1 MEETVMKEKPFE
13 DVSLSSKKKNF
24 LTSLINVFLLTIAS
38 ILSYFLIG
46 NNIVSSHGDEIVIGD
61 GNFPGSSLGPKVL
74 RADGIGEK
82 SY

>member
-13 DVSLSSKKKNF
+13 DVSFSSKKKNF

-46 NNIVSSHGDEIVIGD
+46 NNIVSSSVANREYNDYLSQVNRFEHDYQYL
-61 GNFPGSSLGPKVL
+61 FL
-74 RADGIGEK
+74 
-82 SY
+82 